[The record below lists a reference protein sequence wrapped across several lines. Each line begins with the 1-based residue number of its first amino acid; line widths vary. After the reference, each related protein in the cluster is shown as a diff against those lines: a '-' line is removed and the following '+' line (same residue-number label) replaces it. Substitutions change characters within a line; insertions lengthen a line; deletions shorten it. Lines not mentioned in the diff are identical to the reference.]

1 MVKKVKEV
9 LNNSIFFIPNYQRDY
24 AWEEKNLDD
33 LWEDLLE
40 AEQAVSDEMGH
51 FLGTIVVSK
60 NSKNPEIYDI
70 IDGQQR
76 ITTIF
81 MLRYALNFRT
91 QNSQRNI
98 VYFCDDNDNFRLQ
111 VQDENKL
118 FFNEVLKQ
126 AENNKI
132 NIGLENKAQTQGQQK
147 LYKVFKAIW
156 SYVASLESDKA
167 LKLFNIIGNMSIMW
181 LEEQDSGKAIRMFQ
195 TVNDRGIPLLILDK
209 LKSLLILYSNKY
221 CKGELDEVINERFG
235 KIFKISMNIK
245 KHKTIHSL
253 GDVQF
258 YQELEARI
266 FNYHSLGVKE
276 IGHYKN
282 SANIHYNELKKVLKN
297 KDKTKEEFKKWLD
310 DYSKDLLQFF
320 ETFLKILEKT
330 QDNIEMFKIFMILKI
345 NPYFYSSLIRLEMN
359 NILDDE
365 CLRLFSQA
373 EIIFYSLRQTNDS
386 TAFKLVEVTESKDE
400 FKNRIID
407 DCNKCIK
414 RAGYYDIN
422 EFISEISEDNY
433 EWGKYFH
440 YLFLTYNN
448 VGIEECMKLIDEKI
462 YAFTIE
468 HIIPQN
474 IIDNGLLKNYKFE
487 NEDDFNK
494 LKNTFGNLIPL
505 EKNLNSACSDRSLLD
520 KKEYYKKSKLSCNVS
535 FANDENFLNFEKKQ
549 IIKRNEDFTKWA
561 RKFFADFLKITQK

>member
-132 NIGLENKAQTQGQQK
+132 NIELENKAQTQGQQK

-440 YLFLTYNN
+440 YL
-448 VGIEECMKLIDEKI
+448 
-462 YAFTIE
+462 
-468 HIIPQN
+468 
-474 IIDNGLLKNYKFE
+474 
-487 NEDDFNK
+487 
-494 LKNTFGNLIPL
+494 
-505 EKNLNSACSDRSLLD
+505 
-520 KKEYYKKSKLSCNVS
+520 
-535 FANDENFLNFEKKQ
+535 
-549 IIKRNEDFTKWA
+549 
-561 RKFFADFLKITQK
+561 

>member
-1 MVKKVKEV
+1 MIKKVKEV

-132 NIGLENKAQTQGQQK
+132 NIELENKAQTQGQQK

-561 RKFFADFLKITQK
+561 RKFFADFLKITQ

>member
-1 MVKKVKEV
+1 MIKKVKEV

-40 AEQAVSDEMGH
+40 AEQAVSDQMGH

-98 VYFCDDNDNFRLQ
+98 VYFCDDNGNFRLQ

-132 NIGLENKAQTQGQQK
+132 NIELENKAQTQGQQK

-373 EIIFYSLRQTNDS
+373 EIMFYSFGKNDS
-386 TAFKLVEVTESKDE
+386 TAFKLREVTESKDE

-414 RAGYYDIN
+414 RAGYDIN

-474 IIDNGLLKNYKFE
+474 IINNGLLKNYKFE

-505 EKNLNSACSDRSLLD
+505 EKNLNSICSDRSLLD
-520 KKEYYKKSKLSCNVS
+520 KKEYYKKSKLSCNLS

-561 RKFFADFLKITQK
+561 RKFFVDFLKITQK

>member
-1 MVKKVKEV
+1 MIKKVKEV

-132 NIGLENKAQTQGQQK
+132 NIELENKAQTQGQQK

>member
-1 MVKKVKEV
+1 MIKKVKEV

-24 AWEEKNLDD
+24 AWEVKNLDD
-33 LWEDLLE
+33 LWEDLLG
-40 AEQAVSDEMGH
+40 AEQAVSDQMGH

-91 QNSQRNI
+91 QNPQRNI

-126 AENNKI
+126 AENKKM
-132 NIGLENKAQTQGQQK
+132 NIELENKAQTQGQLK

-195 TVNDRGIPLLILDK
+195 TVNDRGVPLLILDK

-221 CKGELDEVINERFG
+221 CNGELDEVINERFG

-245 KHKTIHSL
+245 KHKAIHSL
-253 GDVQF
+253 GDTQF

-276 IGHYKN
+276 ITHYKN
-282 SANIHYNELKKVLKN
+282 SANTHYNELKIVLKN
-297 KDKTKEEFKKWLD
+297 KDKNKEEFKKWLD

-330 QDNIEMFKIFMILKI
+330 KDNIEMFKIFMILKI
-345 NPYFYSSLIRLEMN
+345 NPYFYSSLVRLEMN

-365 CLRLFSQA
+365 YLRLFSQA
-373 EIIFYSLRQTNDS
+373 EIIFYSFGQTNDS
-386 TAFKLVEVTESKDE
+386 AAFKLLEVTNSKDE

-422 EFISEISEDNY
+422 EFISKISENNY
-433 EWGKYFH
+433 ERGKYFH

-448 VGIEECMKLIDEKI
+448 VGIEECMKLIDEKV
-462 YAFTIE
+462 YALTIE

-474 IIDNGLLKNYKFE
+474 TINNGLLKNYKFE

-505 EKNLNSACSDRSLLD
+505 ERNLNGLCSDRSLLD
-520 KKEYYKKSKLSCNVS
+520 RKEYYKQSKLSCNLS
-535 FANDENFLNFEKKQ
+535 FANDENFLNFEKNKLLKEMK
-549 IIKRNEDFTKWA
+549 ILLNGLEN
-561 RKFFADFLKITQK
+561 FL

>member
-1 MVKKVKEV
+1 MIKKVKEV

-40 AEQAVSDEMGH
+40 AEQAVSDQMGH

-98 VYFCDDNDNFRLQ
+98 VYFCDDNGNFRLQ
-111 VQDENKL
+111 VQDENKF

-132 NIGLENKAQTQGQQK
+132 NIELENKAQTQGQQK

-373 EIIFYSLRQTNDS
+373 EIMFYSFGKNDS
-386 TAFKLVEVTESKDE
+386 TAFKLREVTESKDE

-414 RAGYYDIN
+414 RAGYDIN

-474 IIDNGLLKNYKFE
+474 IINNGLLKNYKFE

-505 EKNLNSACSDRSLLD
+505 EKNLNSICSDRSLLD
-520 KKEYYKKSKLSCNVS
+520 KKEYYKKSKLSCNLS

-561 RKFFADFLKITQK
+561 RKFFVDFLKITQK

>member
-132 NIGLENKAQTQGQQK
+132 NIELENKAQTQGQQK

>member
-1 MVKKVKEV
+1 MIKKVKEV

-132 NIGLENKAQTQGQQK
+132 NIELENKAQTQGQQK

-386 TAFKLVEVTESKDE
+386 TAFKLREVTESKDE

>member
-1 MVKKVKEV
+1 MIKKVKEV

-40 AEQAVSDEMGH
+40 AEQAVSDQMGH

-60 NSKNPEIYDI
+60 NFKNPEIYDI

-132 NIGLENKAQTQGQQK
+132 NIELENKAQTQGQQK

-373 EIIFYSLRQTNDS
+373 EIMFYSFGKNDS
-386 TAFKLVEVTESKDE
+386 TAFKLREVTESKDE

-414 RAGYYDIN
+414 RAGYDIN
-422 EFISEISEDNY
+422 EFISEISEDNNY
-433 EWGKYFH
+433 EWNHKYFH

-474 IIDNGLLKNYKFE
+474 IINNGLLKNYKFE

-505 EKNLNSACSDRSLLD
+505 EKNLNSICSDRSLLD

-561 RKFFADFLKITQK
+561 RKFFADFLKITQ

>member
-132 NIGLENKAQTQGQQK
+132 NIELENKAQTQGQQK

-297 KDKTKEEFKKWLD
+297 KDKTKDEFKKWLD

>member
-1 MVKKVKEV
+1 M
-9 LNNSIFFIPNYQRDY
+9 
-24 AWEEKNLDD
+24 
-33 LWEDLLE
+33 WEDLLE
-40 AEQAVSDEMGH
+40 AEQAVSDQMGH

-98 VYFCDDNDNFRLQ
+98 VYFCDDNGNFRLQ
-111 VQDENKL
+111 VQDENKF

-132 NIGLENKAQTQGQQK
+132 NIELENKAQTQGQQK

-373 EIIFYSLRQTNDS
+373 EIMFYSFGKNDS
-386 TAFKLVEVTESKDE
+386 TAFKLREVTESKDE

-414 RAGYYDIN
+414 RAGYDIN

-474 IIDNGLLKNYKFE
+474 IINNGLLKNYKFE

-505 EKNLNSACSDRSLLD
+505 EKNLNSICSDRSLLD
-520 KKEYYKKSKLSCNVS
+520 KKEYYKKSKLSCNLS

-561 RKFFADFLKITQK
+561 RKFFVDFLKITQK

>member
-1 MVKKVKEV
+1 MIKKVKEV

-40 AEQAVSDEMGH
+40 AEQAVSDQMGH

-98 VYFCDDNDNFRLQ
+98 VYFCDDNGNFRLQ
-111 VQDENKL
+111 VQDENKF

-132 NIGLENKAQTQGQQK
+132 NIELENKAQTQGQQK

-373 EIIFYSLRQTNDS
+373 EIIFYSFGQTNDS
-386 TAFKLVEVTESKDE
+386 TAFKLGEVTESKDE

-474 IIDNGLLKNYKFE
+474 IINNGLLKNYKFE

-505 EKNLNSACSDRSLLD
+505 EKILNSICSDRSLLD
-520 KKEYYKKSKLSCNVS
+520 KKEYYKKSKLSCNLS

-561 RKFFADFLKITQK
+561 RKFFVDFLKITQK

>member
-1 MVKKVKEV
+1 MIKKVKEV

-40 AEQAVSDEMGH
+40 AEQAVSDQMGH

-132 NIGLENKAQTQGQQK
+132 NIELENKAQTQGQQK

-276 IGHYKN
+276 IAHYRN
-282 SANIHYNELKKVLKN
+282 SANIHYNELKRVLKN

-373 EIIFYSLRQTNDS
+373 EIIFYSFGQTNDS
-386 TAFKLVEVTESKDE
+386 TAFKLGEVTESKDE

-474 IIDNGLLKNYKFE
+474 IINNGLLKNYKFE

-505 EKNLNSACSDRSLLD
+505 EKILNSICSDRS
-520 KKEYYKKSKLSCNVS
+520 
-535 FANDENFLNFEKKQ
+535 
-549 IIKRNEDFTKWA
+549 
-561 RKFFADFLKITQK
+561 